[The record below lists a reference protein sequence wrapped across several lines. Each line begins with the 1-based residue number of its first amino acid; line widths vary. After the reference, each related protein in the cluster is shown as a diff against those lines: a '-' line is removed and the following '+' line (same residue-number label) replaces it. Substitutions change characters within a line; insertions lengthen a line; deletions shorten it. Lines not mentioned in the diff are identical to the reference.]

1 MFIRFFHELVRKL
14 LVCQFLI
21 TLGDKT
27 DIISKKR
34 GLHVTID
41 GTHPNN
47 VGAQIVADIFYKI
60 ITGEMKN
67 EI

>member
-21 TLGDKT
+21 APWDKT
-27 DIISKKR
+27 DIVSKKR

-41 GTHPNN
+41 GTHLNN

-60 ITGEMKN
+60 INGEMEN